1 MTVSLAVKT
10 AQNTVGAG
18 IDTLSNFELITG
30 SDYNDTL
37 TGDANANKFYGG
49 TGNDTLDGGA
59 NVDWAIY
66 SNYNQSAYT
75 ITEKSTGIWNISGP
89 DGTDT
94 LTNIEFAQFKDSY
107 THFIPGAG
115 STVDFTQIPSTYMSG
130 IRDFDGNDLGSPS
143 SWKLVGSAIVNNG
156 GLPSQILINP
166 SNGRWAEVTPQS
178 DGKVYFSNFG
188 WAGDTRVVGI
198 YIDPEVTLGN
208 AVKGGPN
215 DSQRRFQND
224 ITIPNLAGVLGGGD
238 YNKDGLQEVYFSLND
253 GTAVLHAYM
262 WADGNIQY
270 ANYQS
275 IAQAKSFL
283 TSNGFGQSTWGS
295 WSGFAA

>member
-1 MTVSLAVKT
+1 VNKL
-10 AQNTVGAG
+10 N
-18 IDTLSNFELITG
+18 G
-30 SDYNDTL
+30 S
-37 TGDANANKFYGG
+37 K
-49 TGNDTLDGGA
+49 GNDTLDGGG
-59 NVDWAIY
+59 NVDKALY
-66 SNYNQSAYT
+66 DGNKSAYT
-75 ITEKSTGIWNISGP
+75 ITQTSTGIFTISGP

-94 LTNIEFAQFKDSY
+94 LINVEYAWFDDQTFRLL
-107 THFIPGAG
+107 PGTG
-115 STVDFTQIPSTYMSG
+115 STVIFTQDPTTYMSG

-143 SWKLVGSAIVNNG
+143 SWKLVGSAIVNSG

-166 SNGRWAEVTPQS
+166 SNGRWAEVTTQA
-178 DGKVYFSNFG
+178 DGKVYWSNFG

-208 AVKGGPN
+208 AVQGGPN

-224 ITIPNLAGVLGGGD
+224 ITIGNLSGVLGGGD
-238 YNKDGLQEVYFSLND
+238 YNKDGLQEVYFSITD

-275 IAQAKSFL
+275 IAQAKIFL
-283 TSNGFGQSTWGS
+283 TSNGFGHSTWGS
-295 WSGFAA
+295 WSGFVA

>member
-1 MTVSLAVKT
+1 M
-10 AQNTVGAG
+10 
-18 IDTLSNFELITG
+18 
-30 SDYNDTL
+30 Y
-37 TGDANANKFYGG
+37 
-49 TGNDTLDGGA
+49 
-59 NVDWAIY
+59 W
-66 SNYNQSAYT
+66 
-75 ITEKSTGIWNISGP
+75 
-89 DGTDT
+89 
-94 LTNIEFAQFKDSY
+94 
-107 THFIPGAG
+107 
-115 STVDFTQIPSTYMSG
+115 
-130 IRDFDGNDLGSPS
+130 
-143 SWKLVGSAIVNNG
+143 
-156 GLPSQILINP
+156 
-166 SNGRWAEVTPQS
+166 
-178 DGKVYFSNFG
+178 SNFG

-198 YIDPEVTLGN
+198 YIDPEVTAGN

-224 ITIPNLAGVLGGGD
+224 ITIGNLSGVLGGGD
-238 YNKDGLQEVYFSLND
+238 YNKDGLQEVYFSITD

>member
-1 MTVSLAVKT
+1 VNTAVFSGARSLYT
-10 AQNTVGAG
+10 ITQSTTTPG
-18 IDTLSNFELITG
+18 NFTITG
-30 SDYNDTL
+30 PSVSDTL
-37 TGDANANKFYGG
+37 TQIQIAQFSDQTVRLLPG
-49 TGNDTLDGGA
+49 TGAAVN
-59 NVDWAIY
+59 
-66 SNYNQSAYT
+66 
-75 ITEKSTGIWNISGP
+75 
-89 DGTDT
+89 
-94 LTNIEFAQFKDSY
+94 
-107 THFIPGAG
+107 
-115 STVDFTQIPSTYMSG
+115 FTQSPSTYMSG
-130 IRDFDGNDLGSPS
+130 IRDFDGNDLGSPT

-166 SNGRWAEVTPQS
+166 SNGRWAEVTPQA
-178 DGKVYFSNFG
+178 DGKVYWSNFG

-208 AVKGGPN
+208 AVQGGPN

-224 ITIPNLAGVLGGGD
+224 ITIGNIAGVLGGGD
-238 YNKDGLQEVYFSLND
+238 YNKDGLQEVYFSITD

-275 IAQAKSFL
+275 IAQAKTFL